1 MSNPTQPRIGIR
13 KNFMRESQA
22 AELENNDKIVILDQ
36 KADNGIETIDLILE
50 PDKLEQLS
58 SKCRLTFEEYCDV
71 INTLIEEEE
80 SEWDDLRMKDQ
91 INITRDALLQATIL
105 KYAKNEYAI
114 DKDHYNGRDFNYIKR
129 YDKQGGFLG
138 EAMVLS
144 LTAIQMMNVKVN
156 Y

>member
-114 DKDHYNGRDFNYIKR
+114 DKDYYNGRDFNYIKR

-144 LTAIQMMNVKVN
+144 LTAIQMMNMKVN

>member
-22 AELENNDKIVILDQ
+22 AELENNDKIVILDK
-36 KADNGIETIDLILE
+36 KADKGIETVDLILE
-50 PDKLEQLS
+50 PDKLDQLS
-58 SKCRLTFEEYCDV
+58 SKCRLTMDEYCGV

-91 INITRDALLQATIL
+91 INITRDGVLQATIL
-105 KYAKNEYAI
+105 KYAKEEYGI
-114 DKDHYNGRDFNYIKR
+114 DKDNYNGTDFNYIKR

-144 LTAIQMMNVKVN
+144 LTAIQMMNMKVN